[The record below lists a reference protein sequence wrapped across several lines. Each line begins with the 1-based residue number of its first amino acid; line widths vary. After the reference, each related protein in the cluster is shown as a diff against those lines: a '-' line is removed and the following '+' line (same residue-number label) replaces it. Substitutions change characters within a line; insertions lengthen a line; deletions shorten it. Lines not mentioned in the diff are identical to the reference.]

1 MFHCERKSA
10 GYLMSFSIVPSL
22 SSYWINEI
30 WINLHGPR
38 FVMIKLCEDF
48 ENYLISLK
56 PQLTYVLVQEADL
69 AAYQAL
75 ALAMWWNVASPN
87 VAS

>member
-1 MFHCERKSA
+1 
-10 GYLMSFSIVPSL
+10 
-22 SSYWINEI
+22 
-30 WINLHGPR
+30 
-38 FVMIKLCEDF
+38 MIKLCEDF

-75 ALAMWWNVASPN
+75 AMSWNVASPN